1 MAQGI
6 SGVRAP
12 DDVTGDTFGDYL
24 FGVERQ
30 QATAPFIDLPQ
41 TTTGFGREG
50 FYGDLEAARQRN
62 ALIAGQ
68 QQSLADALR
77 ARAEGR
83 GGPSLAELQL
93 QQTLEQ
99 NQRQAAGALAGVR
112 GMNPALAQRL
122 LLNQQA
128 GLSQQAAGQ
137 GAVLRAQEQLSAQQA
152 LGQQLATMRGAET
165 GMYGS
170 AGGFGLG
177 QEKLGVETEEARKQ
191 RELDIAKA
199 NQAAEL
205 ERQKIQQGAN
215 AIYNKGTDP
224 LEGAEGLGKGAGG
237 AMTGYAALG
246 GEEAAAAAP
255 AAAAAVAAA
264 HGGIIKMPKAS
275 IIAAHEKA
283 KAALKAGSFKEYGDR
298 AENVA
303 YATMMKQQQ
312 KSRKMSA
319 GGELEKLDNK
329 KNDKIPALLSEGE
342 AVIPRSIMASEDP
355 PSKAAAFIKALQEKK
370 SPKAAKKEALDGKL
384 ALRHLKDLE
393 NRIKAL
399 EGKKK
404 K

>member
-1 MAQGI
+1 M
-6 SGVRAP
+6 
-12 DDVTGDTFGDYL
+12 L
-24 FGVERQ
+24 FR
-30 QATAPFIDLPQ
+30 
-41 TTTGFGREG
+41 
-50 FYGDLEAARQRN
+50 
-62 ALIAGQ
+62 
-68 QQSLADALR
+68 S
-77 ARAEGR
+77 
-83 GGPSLAELQL
+83 
-93 QQTLEQ
+93 
-99 NQRQAAGALAGVR
+99 
-112 GMNPALAQRL
+112 
-122 LLNQQA
+122 
-128 GLSQQAAGQ
+128 
-137 GAVLRAQEQLSAQQA
+137 
-152 LGQQLATMRGAET
+152 
-165 GMYGS
+165 
-170 AGGFGLG
+170 
-177 QEKLGVETEEARKQ
+177 
-191 RELDIAKA
+191 

-215 AIYNKGTDP
+215 AVYNKGTDP
-224 LEGAEGLGKGAGG
+224 LEGAEGVGKGAG
-237 AMTGYAALG
+237 AAITAIG
-246 GEEAAAAAP
+246 TAAP
-255 AAAAAVAAA
+255 ALAAMA
-264 HGGIIKMPKAS
+264 HGGKVQMPKAS

-393 NRIKAL
+393 NRIKVL